1 MNTRGTIRID
11 PVSLAAGEEVGEVE
25 LVVPYADPALT
36 RAVLARSAALTAG
49 LRARIALV
57 AVHTVPYP
65 SDFACPTAVH
75 SFLVAKLLELSAD
88 CPVPVDAQVV
98 LARTREDGFRHALR
112 AESTVVVGTRRHV
125 WRTTEERLARSL
137 AADGHKVV
145 LVHVE

>member
-1 MNTRGTIRID
+1 MNTQGTIRID
-11 PVSLAAGEEVGEVE
+11 PVTLAAGEEVGEVE
-25 LVVPYADPALT
+25 VVIPYADPALT

-49 LRARIALV
+49 LHVRISLI

-65 SDFACPTAVH
+65 SDFVCPTATH
-75 SFLVAKLLELSAD
+75 SFLVGRLVELSAD
-88 CPVPVDAQVV
+88 CPLPVSPQVV

-112 AESTVVVGTRRHV
+112 AESTVLVGTRRSV
-125 WRTTEERLARSL
+125 WRTAEERLARSL